1 VKIRKKKK
9 VGEKRKKCKKEINS
23 FLFLKLYWSNYYW
36 VVGYIAMRNEME

>member
-9 VGEKRKKCKKEINS
+9 GRGKKKKCKKEINS